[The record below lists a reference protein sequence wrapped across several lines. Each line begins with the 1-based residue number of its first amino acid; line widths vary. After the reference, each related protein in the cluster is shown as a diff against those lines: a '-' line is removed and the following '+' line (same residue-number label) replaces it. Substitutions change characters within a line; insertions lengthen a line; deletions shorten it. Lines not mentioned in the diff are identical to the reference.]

1 MAGMSPQASDSAITH
16 YLAPRLDPD
25 VDQVA
30 NIVTPFEL
38 NEIKKYDLNVKRSA
52 IPNYQRESGDIDL
65 GILNHEQQFSVSI
78 VRHEIRGN

>member
-1 MAGMSPQASDSAITH
+1 M
-16 YLAPRLDPD
+16 
-25 VDQVA
+25 
-30 NIVTPFEL
+30 